1 MDGMRG
7 WDGVDPAAVAGLAEV
22 WIPVGVPGYAGDAKA
37 RWRAVL
43 DDRFGADGWRLA
55 HVVRGRVVSRSEAI
69 VEYEAA
75 YDHFLRDAAGPGRVP
90 HRGLRQRL
98 RRQRR
103 ATSTTTT
110 TTSPHTAM
118 NHYQDISVRR
128 VIAGLVDDPAGPT
141 VTARPIRARPI
152 SSISGPADPP
162 AAAGSRV
169 PRRRLLQ
176 IRDPLSP
183 GYCLNP
189 AVVPVHDPAL
199 ITSPAEPD
207 GLVSRRGLR
216 PPVGRGVLADEQG
229 RRGPVRP
236 VPRAGTR
243 SRRPTRR
250 TLIRRCPHPTRSC
263 SGR

>member
-55 HVVRGRVVSRSEAI
+55 HVVRGRVVSRFEAI

-75 YDHFLRDAAGPGRVP
+75 YDQFLRARPALVAFLIEVCGNVYDDSVGNV
-90 HRGLRQRL
+90 HDDDYDQ
-98 RRQRR
+98 
-103 ATSTTTT
+103 
-110 TTSPHTAM
+110 PHTAM

-128 VIAGLVDDPAGPT
+128 VIAGLVDDPGWTT
-141 VTARPIRARPI
+141 VTDTDTEPTDLVDLGTGETHRLPRAR
-152 SSISGPADPP
+152 GFRGD
-162 AAAGSRV
+162 
-169 PRRRLLQ
+169 RLLQ

-189 AVVPVHDPAL
+189 AVVPIHDPAL
-199 ITSPAEPD
+199 ITSLPNRTDWYHVEGCAHLSVEAFWQMSKVVEVRYDRFLALGPGRAD
-207 GLVSRRGLR
+207 PLAGL
-216 PPVGRGVLADEQG
+216 
-229 RRGPVRP
+229 
-236 VPRAGTR
+236 
-243 SRRPTRR
+243 
-250 TLIRRCPHPTRSC
+250 
-263 SGR
+263 